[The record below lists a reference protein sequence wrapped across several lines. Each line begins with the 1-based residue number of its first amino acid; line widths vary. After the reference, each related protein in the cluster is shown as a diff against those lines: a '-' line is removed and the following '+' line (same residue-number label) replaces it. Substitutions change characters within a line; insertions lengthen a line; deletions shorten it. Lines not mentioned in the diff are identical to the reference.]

1 MQFDVGIGDA
11 ITPAPKKLSFPALL
25 DLPAPKLKIYPRE
38 TVIAEKYETIVKRG
52 LANSRMK
59 DYYDLWV
66 LSNDPAVDMEIA
78 KLAIARTFS
87 RRKRKLP
94 ETCPDGLADSF
105 AENSIKLT
113 QWNAFLRKNRLDVS
127 QNSFLDVVRQI
138 REFIE
143 AILGRQDG

>member
-1 MQFDVGIGDA
+1 
-11 ITPAPKKLSFPALL
+11 
-25 DLPAPKLKIYPRE
+25 
-38 TVIAEKYETIVKRG
+38 
-52 LANSRMK
+52 MK

-66 LSNDPAVDMEIA
+66 LSNDPAVDKEIA

-105 AENSIKLT
+105 AENPIKLT

-127 QNSFLDVVRQI
+127 KNSFLDVVRQV
-138 REFIE
+138 REFIN
-143 AILGRQDG
+143 AILGGQDGR

>member
-1 MQFDVGIGDA
+1 
-11 ITPAPKKLSFPALL
+11 
-25 DLPAPKLKIYPRE
+25 
-38 TVIAEKYETIVKRG
+38 
-52 LANSRMK
+52 MK
-59 DYYDLWV
+59 DCYDLWV
-66 LSNDPAVDMEIA
+66 LSNDPAVDKEVA

-105 AENSIKLT
+105 AEDPVKLT

-127 QNSFLDVVRQI
+127 KNSFLDVVRQI
-138 REFIE
+138 RGFIE